1 MKDKLVLVDVRE
13 GETRRRSTQIIIY
26 SEAHDILKD
35 LNARTGQSFS
45 MLANRLIKFAYNYVV
60 IDSDSDEEDKR
71 P

>member
-35 LNARTGQSFS
+35 LSARTGQSFS

-60 IDSDSDEEDKR
+60 IDSDEEDKR